1 VSLVCWALLGAI
13 LLFLG
18 CSLVATLVGSITWLL
33 LLNFCSYVKLGITLV
48 KYMPQAFMNYR
59 YSILYR
65 RKERKFLSEVCY
77 LLFYFL
83 VLIAKCLLSR
93 KQF

>member
-1 VSLVCWALLGAI
+1 VIIINSLKTTVFQKGQQRVSLVCWALLGAI

-18 CSLVATLVGSITWLL
+18 CSLIATLVGSITWLL

-59 YSILYR
+59 YSI
-65 RKERKFLSEVCY
+65 
-77 LLFYFL
+77 
-83 VLIAKCLLSR
+83 I
-93 KQF
+93 

>member
-1 VSLVCWALLGAI
+1 MCWALLGAI

-18 CSLVATLVGSITWLL
+18 SSLIATLAGGISWLL

-59 YSILYR
+59 YRILHTELYTVYTR
-65 RKERKFLSEVCY
+65 HRNFKFVHTVYSA
-77 LLFYFL
+77 FYYKHF
-83 VLIAKCLLSR
+83 
-93 KQF
+93 

>member
-1 VSLVCWALLGAI
+1 MKANLFQKGQQRVSLVCWALLGAI

-18 CSLVATLVGSITWLL
+18 CSLIATLVGSITWLL

-59 YSILYR
+59 YSI
-65 RKERKFLSEVCY
+65 
-77 LLFYFL
+77 
-83 VLIAKCLLSR
+83 I
-93 KQF
+93 